1 MTNQAWHVFAHQLP
15 RVSLQMHPALLGI
28 ELASKQLNA
37 IAARK
42 RRLAAAI
49 VQKGG
54 TELSILCAL
63 GLDLP
68 D

>member
-1 MTNQAWHVFAHQLP
+1 
-15 RVSLQMHPALLGI
+15 MHPALLGI
-28 ELASKQLNA
+28 ELASKQL
-37 IAARK
+37 K
-42 RRLAAAI
+42 CRLSAAI
-49 VQKGG
+49 VQKAG

>member
-1 MTNQAWHVFAHQLP
+1 MTKQAWHVFAHQLP

-28 ELASKQLNA
+28 ELASRQLNA

-42 RRLAAAI
+42 RPLAAAI
-49 VQKGG
+49 VQKAG
-54 TELSILCAL
+54 TELTMLCD
-63 GLDLP
+63 LDLA